1 MKLETFF
8 TSIADKTRELLGIT
22 DKIKPKNFVNKLTE
36 IFNAGKKSA
45 YDEFWDNYQQN
56 GNRRDY
62 YCAFSGNGWTTDNF
76 KPKYDIVIT
85 GEGNSNIYFFDRNR
99 VSGSLKQI
107 LKNQGVELKFEKLV
121 NAYNVVRLFYNNS
134 GITELP
140 TIDFSSLTSGSTS
153 TYAISWLSALETV
166 EKFVFPNSSA
176 VTMFLFNNCKNLKNI
191 TFEGTCLNSFNFNTN
206 GAVSADSIKNLF
218 EHLDTTATTT
228 NRTITLNNKTKTAYT
243 QVYNDWDTKVAYYST
258 NGNWTF
264 SIV

>member
-1 MKLETFF
+1 MKLESFF
-8 TSIADKTRELLGIT
+8 TSIANKMRELLGTT

-45 YDEFWDNYQQN
+45 YDAFWDNYQQN

-62 YCAFSGNGWTTDNF
+62 YCAFSGKGWTTDNF
-76 KPKYDIVIT
+76 KPKYDIIID
-85 GEGNSNIYFFDRNR
+85 GSSDSNIYFFDRNL

-107 LKNQGVELKFEKLV
+107 LKNQGVELKLQNLG
-121 NAYNVVRLFYNNS
+121 NAYKVVRLFYNNS

-140 TIDFSSLTSGSTS
+140 TIDFSSITTGSLSSYT
-153 TYAISWLSALETV
+153 ISWLSGLQTV
-166 EKFVFPNSSA
+166 EKFIFPNSSS
-176 VTMFLFNNCKNLKNI
+176 VTLTLFGHCSKLTNI
-191 TFEGTCLNSFNFNTN
+191 VFEGTCLNSFNFDTN

-228 NRTITLNNKTKTAYT
+228 NRTITLNKKTKTAYT